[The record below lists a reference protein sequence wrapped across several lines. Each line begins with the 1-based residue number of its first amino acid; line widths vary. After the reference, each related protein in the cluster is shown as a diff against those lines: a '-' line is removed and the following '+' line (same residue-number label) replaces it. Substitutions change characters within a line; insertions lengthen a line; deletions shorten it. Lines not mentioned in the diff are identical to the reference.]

1 MESRASKMADSC
13 ASFYA
18 FELQEQSTQNP
29 VSQYMNPILFI
40 TDMGFVE
47 FVYKYNS
54 L

>member
-1 MESRASKMADSC
+1 MESRASKMADCC
-13 ASFYA
+13 ASFSA